1 MNHIATLKNQARRL
15 RLGTLAQNLELR
27 LQEAASNQLPH
38 AQFLELLLEDELAGR
53 EGKAMARATK
63 AAAFRDHRS
72 LSDFDF
78 SFNPSIPMPR
88 IQQLATC
95 QFIAEARD
103 VLLIGPP
110 GVGKSH
116 LAQAIGREA
125 IRRGHKVYYRS
136 IFDLVRDLSD
146 ESRTAEEGARAH
158 TVLNRYLKP
167 DLLIIDDMGM
177 KTLPAQS
184 AEVLLEIIVRRNELR
199 STIMT
204 SNRPIEQWAELLGD
218 LPAAG
223 AILDRLLYRAEIIAI
238 DGRSHRLAQG
248 AAHHRQHEPKS
259 APRKLEPGELT
270 TGADGSDELGV
281 GPFSP
286 PPPMDNSPLPKPK
299 QTP

>member
-1 MNHIATLKNQARRL
+1 MNHIATLKTQARRL
-15 RLGTLAQNLELR
+15 RLSTLAQNLELR
-27 LQEAASNQLPH
+27 LQEAASHQLPH

-53 EGKAMARATK
+53 QGKAIARATK
-63 AAAFRDHRS
+63 AAAFRDQRS
-72 LSDFDF
+72 LGDFDF
-78 SFNPSIPMPR
+78 SFNPSVPR
-88 IQQLATC
+88 ARIHQLGSC

-136 IFDLVRDLSD
+136 IFDLVRDLSHQSGGPD
-146 ESRTAEEGARAH
+146 EGERAQ

-177 KTLPAQS
+177 KTLPPQS
-184 AEVLLEIIVRRNELR
+184 AEVLLEIILRRNELR

-223 AILDRLLYRAEIIAI
+223 AILDRLLHRAEIIAI
-238 DGRSHRLAQG
+238 EGRSHRLAQG
-248 AAHHRQHEPKS
+248 AAHHAASKQQSSSPGLEAAELSTGEGCSDDPK
-259 APRKLEPGELT
+259 
-270 TGADGSDELGV
+270 AD
-281 GPFSP
+281 PPAP
-286 PPPMDNSPLPKPK
+286 PPVNNSPLPKAK